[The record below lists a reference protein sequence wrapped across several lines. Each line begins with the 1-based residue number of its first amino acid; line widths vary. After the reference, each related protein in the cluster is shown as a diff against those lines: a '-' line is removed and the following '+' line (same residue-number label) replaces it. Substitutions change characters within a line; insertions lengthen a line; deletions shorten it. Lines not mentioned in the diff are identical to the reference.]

1 MPRNTPLKNSVF
13 RDLDLDFNVHPNS
26 KNLITLTG
34 DDAVSRSLR
43 NLLQYDHYEK
53 PFNPDFGSNIRR
65 SLFENFGPQTAT
77 TLRNEILQVI
87 ANYEPRVEVKDVLVQ
102 PNMDE
107 NRYHVVIT
115 YYVINE
121 PTLRTAT
128 LFLERL
134 R

>member
-53 PFNPDFGSNIRR
+53 PFDPNFGSNIRR

-102 PNMDE
+102 PKMDE
-107 NRYHVVIT
+107 NRYHIVIT

>member
-13 RDLDLDFNVHPNS
+13 RDLDLDLTVHPNS

-53 PFNPDFGSNIRR
+53 PFDPNFGSNIRR

-102 PNMDE
+102 PKMDE
-107 NRYHVVIT
+107 NRYHIVIT

>member
-13 RDLDLDFNVHPNS
+13 RDLDLDFSVHPNS

-65 SLFENFGPQTAT
+65 TLFENFGPQTAT

>member
-13 RDLDLDFNVHPNS
+13 RDLDLDLTVHPNS

-65 SLFENFGPQTAT
+65 SLFENFGTQTAI

-87 ANYEPRVEVKDVLVQ
+87 RNYEPRVEVEAVDVVALT
-102 PNMDE
+102 DE
-107 NRYHVVIT
+107 NRYRIVIKYFVV
-115 YYVINE
+115 NE
-121 PTLRTAT
+121 PTLRTAQ